1 MRYCAMLKDGLL
13 TTDDY
18 EDEELR
24 LLRDNLV
31 EDFSKLGID
40 YTVDVFE
47 LESKKKVMSLVPV
60 PDGK

>member
-13 TTDDY
+13 TTDNY